1 MNLKDACPNDL
12 KLVNI
17 DDLKPITIIEAS
29 RLYSRGSTTG
39 RTCNCRGNCAMKT
52 CPLNLQATQYK
63 DFLSSEKTGGKPRL
77 EFNTIK
83 TNKIEP
89 KNSIKTITFYQHDR
103 T

>member
-52 CPLNLQATQYK
+52 CP
-63 DFLSSEKTGGKPRL
+63 
-77 EFNTIK
+77 
-83 TNKIEP
+83 
-89 KNSIKTITFYQHDR
+89 
-103 T
+103 